1 MLQDIGM
8 GEDISK
14 KTSVAEVDKCDI
26 ELKGKKKTH
35 SKEGDQQSKDNLQSG
50 RKIWEKMF
58 VNCASNKGSMS
69 RM

>member
-26 ELKGKKKTH
+26 ELKGKKKPTA
-35 SKEGDQQSKDNLQSG
+35 KKAINRVKTTYKVVEKFG
-50 RKIWEKMF
+50 RK
-58 VNCASNKGSMS
+58 CL
-69 RM
+69 

>member
-26 ELKGKKKTH
+26 ELKGKKNP
-35 SKEGDQQSKDNLQSG
+35 QQRRRS
-50 RKIWEKMF
+50 IE
-58 VNCASNKGSMS
+58 
-69 RM
+69 